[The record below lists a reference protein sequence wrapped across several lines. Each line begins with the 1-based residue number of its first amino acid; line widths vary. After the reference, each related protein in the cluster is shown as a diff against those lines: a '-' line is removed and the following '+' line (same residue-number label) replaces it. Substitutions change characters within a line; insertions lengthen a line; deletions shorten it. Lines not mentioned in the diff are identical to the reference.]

1 MALPAHSG
9 VFETTTNQVLPQD
22 TAQWSSWTSW
32 EGLGAWI
39 TAPNNTIVWNTD
51 RIDLGRTTY
60 FNLGIT
66 SRAEGV
72 VSYKVYTSNTGAFDG
87 EETET
92 VISNSATDV
101 AAFSGRYV
109 IVSVTVTNTGGI
121 QKLQSIEVIPNTNVF
136 AISRSSVDSSTLS
149 GTSSSRTISL
159 GRTVSHIWSINIQP
173 HPVSYNQDVYVTDYP
188 AANTVMPTVLSR
200 TRSGPQFKLVG
211 LDNVPRDA
219 VIDYEII
226 VMGEQYMSNGNL
238 ITR

>member
-1 MALPAHSG
+1 MSLPAHSG
-9 VFETTTNQVLPQD
+9 VFENSTNQVLPQD

-32 EGLGAWI
+32 DGLGAWI
-39 TAPNNTIVWNTD
+39 TAPNITIVWNTD
-51 RIDLGRTTY
+51 RIDLGRATY

-66 SRAEGV
+66 TQAVGI

-92 VISNSATDV
+92 VISNTATDV
-101 AAFSGRYV
+101 PAFYGQYV

-121 QKLQSIEVIPNTNVF
+121 QRLQSIEVVPNTNVF
-136 AISRSSVDSSTLS
+136 TISRSGVDSSTLS
-149 GTSSSRTISL
+149 GTSASRTISL
-159 GRTVSHIWSINIQP
+159 GRTVSHIWSISIQP

-188 AANTVMPTVLSR
+188 AANTVIPTVLSR

-211 LDNVPRDA
+211 LDNVPRNA

-226 VMGEQYMSNGNL
+226 AMGEQYISNGNL

>member
-1 MALPAHSG
+1 MSLPAHSG
-9 VFETTTNQVLPQD
+9 IFEITTNQVLPEDQAEWAD
-22 TAQWSSWTSW
+22 WTSW
-32 EGLGAWI
+32 DDLGAWI
-39 TAPNNTIVWNTD
+39 TAPTTTIVWNTD
-51 RIDLGRTTY
+51 RIDLGRSTY

-66 SRAEGV
+66 TRAEGI

-92 VISNSATDV
+92 VISNTATDV
-101 AAFSGRYV
+101 AAFNGRYV

-136 AISRSSVDSSTLS
+136 TVSRSGVDSSTLA

-159 GRTVSHIWSINIQP
+159 GRTVSHIWSISIQP
-173 HPVSYNQDVYVTDYP
+173 HPVSYNQDVYVTDYL
-188 AANTVMPTVLSR
+188 AANTLIPTVISR
-200 TRSGPQFKLVG
+200 TRSGPEFKLVG
-211 LDNVPRDA
+211 LDNVPRNA